1 MSESARENQAKLG
14 QEGQRNPA
22 DHAGEPSTS
31 LHVWEPAE
39 GSPSH
44 SGSFGVAARAD
55 DAGSA
60 PGVCSQTGGEEA
72 QRSSANGAE
81 SPPVSPGA
89 VDGSAN
95 LAVSD
100 DAPTIISKPSGSP
113 GSSQNRATPA
123 VNIRGRRLAHF
134 ELEEPI
140 GVGGMAAVIR
150 ARDTQLDRVV
160 ALKILP
166 PESAADAD
174 QVRRFER
181 EARAAARLDHENI
194 ARVYYY
200 GEDQGLHFIVF
211 EYVEGEN
218 LRDMITRRGRI
229 PVREATEYVLQV
241 AQGLA
246 HAADRGVVHRDIK
259 PSNILITAT
268 GVAKLVDMGLART
281 LDPTAA
287 ELTQSGATLGT
298 FDYISPEQALDP
310 RLADS
315 RSDLYSLGCTFYHML
330 TGRPP
335 APEGTAARKL
345 HFHQSERPVDPRYYN
360 PEIPREL
367 VLILGRMLAK
377 DPRKRYQHPREL
389 IRDLQQLLQQWSSSR
404 SRMDSLDRSGG
415 RQPSVLT
422 GGRRPTGQ
430 RSPGRLAWWVALV
443 LVCGIAVASWLE
455 STHGPGVSDMGSVP
469 GPDDAASEPASAR
482 GPASTSVSES
492 ASGGA
497 ETAASAGVTS
507 AAPDTQTVQG
517 VEELQQAFANAD
529 STGKPLLIYLGSSS
543 YDLTQLAAPEGACL
557 SLRRGQVI
565 LEPANGQSATLALD
579 LTAEE
584 VPHGPLA
591 GLQLEGG
598 IVTLRRVRLRLRLSP
613 NAGPVTLFRVLR
625 GQLNLENCEVIVE
638 DLPGTGPASVFQIT
652 GEIGW
657 TRTVALRRSS
667 LVSSVPLFRLESVA
681 TVMLDN
687 CGLTAAATPVIFQA
701 AEATSSDSTGG
712 SRLAQYKDAAS
723 PRAEDLAEGGSESPA
738 GSSGENFSPS
748 PSTDTKPPVAGKFS
762 MEHCTWRLESGP
774 ALLVRGGSAWSWHV
788 SRCVLAQAR
797 GERPTVMVDWR
808 CPESRPEETRLD
820 LHFSACAFYRV
831 EPFVIRSAE
840 PANATAAA
848 LPASPQ
854 VLLPQ
859 LRTWQGDSLQIR
871 EDRCVVLESPP
882 WPETTNGSS
891 PWPRDTEPGRKPP
904 ADRLQAF
911 RVRPDVRE
919 LRVPDQ
925 PEVIL
930 GAYELLGQKLYPALP
945 APESLGTMNK
955 TSVRELVVDGIG
967 GKPGT
972 FDTLSSAWNSAA
984 AEDEK
989 VVVILLKVN
998 GPLPIRSLLDVVGN
1012 RQVTIRA
1019 ADGFTPELMFHSER
1033 IPESNL
1039 ISALL
1044 RVHDGQLVLEGLQ
1057 LRLQPLATSNLRWQ
1071 AAINLTG
1078 SGSCQLR
1085 GCKITLAGGE
1095 GEPNLAVVVVSDP
1108 TGSMAPA
1115 PGKPPRSGEPP
1126 QVLLEN
1132 CYLRGKGVGVY
1143 VQESRPLRLSWQN
1156 VLALLHSPLLRVDTE
1171 RTEMSGLSGE
1181 MSCFLDRLSV
1191 CSSES
1196 VVHLH
1201 AVKEHAQPVP
1211 LRCQVISS
1219 LFVTLTPTE
1228 PLIRV
1233 DGPQSESE
1241 LRRYWLSW
1249 SGQLDKPNV
1258 YNLAGPAL
1266 LWQSLDPQGMMAR
1279 IPADRA
1285 EWCSFWATS
1294 SDEVRFLREL
1304 RWRSF
1309 RPGEKDFLEIEAGEF
1324 PPDLSILPP
1333 ELRSVGADVSRLPGV
1348 RQSQLDPRR
1357 H

>member
-1 MSESARENQAKLG
+1 
-14 QEGQRNPA
+14 
-22 DHAGEPSTS
+22 
-31 LHVWEPAE
+31 
-39 GSPSH
+39 
-44 SGSFGVAARAD
+44 
-55 DAGSA
+55 
-60 PGVCSQTGGEEA
+60 
-72 QRSSANGAE
+72 
-81 SPPVSPGA
+81 
-89 VDGSAN
+89 VDGSPN
-95 LAVSD
+95 FAVSD
-100 DAPTIISKPSGSP
+100 DAPTIISRPSASP

-166 PESAADAD
+166 PQSAADAD

-218 LRDMITRRGRI
+218 LRDMIARRGRI

-259 PSNILITAT
+259 PSNIIITAT
-268 GVAKLVDMGLART
+268 GLAKLVDMGLART

-310 RLADS
+310 RLADI

-377 DPRKRYQHPREL
+377 DPHKRYQHPREL

-404 SRMDSLDRSGG
+404 SRRDSLAAG
-415 RQPSVLT
+415 RQRT
-422 GGRRPTGQ
+422 EQ
-430 RSPGRLAWWVALV
+430 RSRGRLAWLVALV
-443 LVCGIAVASWLE
+443 VVGGMAVASWLE
-455 STHGPGVSDMGSVP
+455 SNRRPAVNDIGGAPASDG
-469 GPDDAASEPASAR
+469 AASETAPSRGTAPA
-482 GPASTSVSES
+482 SVSES
-492 ASGGA
+492 PSGGT
-497 ETAASAGVTS
+497 ETVASAGVTS
-507 AAPDTQTVQG
+507 AAPDSQTVQG
-517 VEELQQAFANAD
+517 VEELRRAFANAD
-529 STGKPLLIYLGSSS
+529 STGKPLLIYLASGT
-543 YDLTQLAAPEGACL
+543 YDLTQLAAPEGAFL

-565 LEPANGQSATLALD
+565 LEPADGQYATLALD
-579 LTAEE
+579 LTAGE
-584 VPHGPLA
+584 VPRGPLA
-591 GLQLEGG
+591 GLQLQGG
-598 IVTLRRVRLRLRLSP
+598 IVTLRRVRLWLRLSP
-613 NAGPVTLFRVLR
+613 SDDPVTLFRVLS
-625 GQLNLENCEVIVE
+625 GQLNLENCVVVVE
-638 DLPGTGPASVFQIT
+638 DSPGTGPASALEIT
-652 GEIGW
+652 GEIGR
-657 TRTVALRRSS
+657 TRTVALRRSI

-687 CGLTAAATPVIFQA
+687 CGLATAATPVIFQA

-712 SRLAQYKDAAS
+712 TRLAQYKEAAS
-723 PRAEDLAEGGSESPA
+723 PRGEDVAEAGSESPTE
-738 GSSGENFSPS
+738 SSRENFSPS
-748 PSTDTKPPVAGKFS
+748 PNADTKPPVAGKFS
-762 MEHCTWRLESGP
+762 MEHCTWWLESGP
-774 ALLVRGGSAWSWHV
+774 ALLVRGGSAWSWRL
-788 SRCVLAQAR
+788 SQCVLAQAR

-808 CPESRPEETRLD
+808 CPESRPDETRLD
-820 LHFSACAFYRV
+820 LHFYACAFYRV

-840 PANATAAA
+840 PPNVTTGA
-848 LPASPQ
+848 LASSPQ

-871 EDRCVVLESPP
+871 EDRCVLLESPP
-882 WPETTNGSS
+882 WPETANVSS
-891 PWPRDTEPGRKPP
+891 PWPRDTEPGGKPP
-904 ADRLQAF
+904 ADLLQAF

-919 LRVPDQ
+919 LRVPEQ

-930 GAYELLGQKLYPALP
+930 GAHELLGQKLYPILP
-945 APESLGTMNK
+945 APESLVTMRK
-955 TSVRELVVDGIG
+955 PGVRELVVDGIG

-972 FDTLSSAWNSAA
+972 FDTLSSAMNSAA

-1019 ADGFTPELMFHSER
+1019 AEGFTPELMFHNER

-1039 ISALL
+1039 VSALF

-1057 LRLQPLATSNLRWQ
+1057 LRLQVLATSNLRWQ

-1095 GEPNLAVVVVSDP
+1095 GEPNLAVVVVTDP

-1156 VLALLHSPLLRVDTE
+1156 VLALLHSPLLRVDTQ
-1171 RTEMSGLSGE
+1171 RTEMSGPAGE
-1181 MSCFLDRLSV
+1181 MSCFLERVSV
-1191 CSSES
+1191 CSSQS
-1196 VVHLH
+1196 VLHLH

-1211 LRCQVISS
+1211 LRWQATSS

-1233 DGPQSESE
+1233 EGPQSEPE
-1241 LRRYWLSW
+1241 LRRNWLSW
-1249 SGQLDKPNV
+1249 SGQPDKPNV

-1266 LWQSLDPQGMMAR
+1266 LWQSLEPQGMMAR

-1285 EWCSFWATS
+1285 EWCNFWGTS

-1304 RWRSF
+1304 RWLSF

-1324 PPDLSILPP
+1324 QPDLSILPA
-1333 ELRSVGADVSRLPGV
+1333 ELRGVGADVLRLPGA
-1348 RQSQLDPRR
+1348 RQTQLEPRR